1 MGRCLEGA
9 ELNME
14 ESNPIRV
21 GLTRKETF
29 LVEEEHSAP
38 HVGSGT
44 VRVLATPWMIAFME
58 ITARK
63 LLDEHLPDSHTS
75 VGVHVDIHHVA
86 AAKVEAVLEAKVAV
100 ISYEGRRI
108 GLSVKVAEG
117 DRVIGE
123 GSHQRV
129 IVDKEKFLAR
139 VQD

>member
-1 MGRCLEGA
+1 
-9 ELNME
+9 ME